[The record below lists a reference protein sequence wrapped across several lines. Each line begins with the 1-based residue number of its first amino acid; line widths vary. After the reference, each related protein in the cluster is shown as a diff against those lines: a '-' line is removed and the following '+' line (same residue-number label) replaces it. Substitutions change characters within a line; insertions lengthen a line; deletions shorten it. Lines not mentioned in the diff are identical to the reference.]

1 MLRWELR
8 GRALKR
14 SLARFGVCGG
24 SGGFF
29 GGSYFSLARYAK
41 RSFDTSSRRV
51 TAAPAGTFG
60 GTIGAL
66 WPFIELIPPRTQCDG
81 VVLGCLG

>member
-41 RSFDTSSRRV
+41 RSFDTSSKAPPVLPSGCVVWV
-51 TAAPAGTFG
+51 TTAPWGHR
-60 GTIGAL
+60 L
-66 WPFIELIPPRTQCDG
+66 L
-81 VVLGCLG
+81 